1 MLSVEG
7 SWGVNSRWLLLP
19 EVRERR
25 VGGMREGGEGRGD
38 EGGRREERGGG
49 KRKKGREGEKVQKRG
64 RNE

>member
-1 MLSVEG
+1 MNWSAESGLSLLSVEG

-25 VGGMREGGEGRGD
+25 VGGMREGGEGRGEKE
-38 EGGRREERGGG
+38 EG
-49 KRKKGREGEKVQKRG
+49 KGREGEKVQKRG